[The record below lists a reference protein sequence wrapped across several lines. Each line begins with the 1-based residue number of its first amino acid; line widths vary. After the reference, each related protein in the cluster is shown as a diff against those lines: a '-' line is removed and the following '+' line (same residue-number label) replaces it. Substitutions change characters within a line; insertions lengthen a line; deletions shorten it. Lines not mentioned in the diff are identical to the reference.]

1 MGLEEVLDFSRHR
14 DVKVLM
20 VYRDRERASTVC
32 QALQDRRAST
42 SESAATRW
50 RLRISLVH
58 LVERIRC

>member
-32 QALQDRRAST
+32 QALQDRWAST

-50 RLRISLVH
+50 ASRISLVH
-58 LVERIRC
+58 LSERIRC